1 MKKTAQFLLM
11 LFILSGCNTNT
22 PLNKNN
28 PEIKQSNQETSNVK
42 KAFKVIK
49 VGKTPHGIWQ
59 SNGFIYNSNIGDGTV
74 SVIDTNSD
82 SIVKTIPFEDGKPG
96 YIKSFHDGKNVLIT
110 DTVNGDLLVID
121 SMKEHKI
128 LQKIFVGKSPDKIK
142 ISDDDKTVFISLVE
156 EDKIISL
163 KFDSDRSKAPEK
175 KEIKVGNM
183 LDESEHR
190 SLALQDEWIAT
201 PNIAD
206 NDVSLINLNTGIE
219 KRFKDG
225 NNPSVVNIGS
235 INNRASFL
243 IVGNSSSNTVT
254 IFDINSNDKKTLSD
268 IGLSPTDGVTF
279 EKLNRVFITMA
290 GSNEVSVIDYDKKT
304 LLTKIPVG
312 KRPVH
317 IYIVTNDSH
326 HGLTIKHDD
335 GVSDETTL
343 WVGNDSGDSVTLI
356 DPVTMKVK
364 ETISVGKGHHKM
376 AFTNNKAYIS
386 NITDNSISVISIN

>member
-28 PEIKQSNQETSNVK
+28 PEIKQSNQETTNVK
-42 KAFKVIK
+42 KSSKVIN
-49 VGKTPHGIWQ
+49 VGKTPHGMWQ
-59 SNGFIYNSNIGDGTV
+59 ANGFVYNSNIGDSSV
-74 SVIDTNSD
+74 SIIDTKTD
-82 SIVKTIPFEDGKPG
+82 TIVKTIYFDDGKPG

-110 DTVNGDLLVID
+110 DTKKGELLVID
-121 SMKEHKI
+121 SVNDHKI
-128 LQKIFVGKSPDKIK
+128 IQRIILGKSPDKIK
-142 ISDDDKTVFISLVE
+142 ISEDDKRVFVSLVG

-163 KFDSDRSKAPEK
+163 KFDSDRSKSPEK

-183 LDESEHR
+183 LSDSEHR
-190 SLALQDEWIAT
+190 SLALQDDWIAT

-206 NDVSLINLNTGIE
+206 NDVSLVNLNTGIE
-219 KRFKDG
+219 NRFKDG
-225 NNPSVVNIGS
+225 NNPSVINIGS
-235 INNRASFL
+235 INNKVSSL

-254 IFDINSNDKKTLSD
+254 VFDINSNDKKTLSD

-290 GSNEVSVIDYDKKT
+290 GSNEVSVIDYDKKI

-317 IYIVTNDSH
+317 IYSVTNDSH

-335 GVSDETTL
+335 GLSDETTL

-356 DPVTMKVK
+356 DPLTMKVK
-364 ETISVGKGHHKM
+364 DTISVGKGHHKM

-386 NITDNSISVISIN
+386 NITDNSISVIAID